1 MENSGN
7 LIIILFTI
15 LQARI
20 RGSLIWVR
28 CLGRDIHTLDDD
40 FMTSQNS
47 CKRDGLVQEHLPTV
61 QTYSTSAET
70 IWHQCHIRRADISGH
85 VWAHHAIHEALKAG
99 KKYSISISQSDYKKI
114 KNFILIER
122 MHRPEFHIYNNACEE
137 KDNPWW
143 MDLWLI

>member
-1 MENSGN
+1 MENPGN

-47 CKRDGLVQEHLPTV
+47 CQRDGLVQEHLPTV

-85 VWAHHAIHEALKAG
+85 VWAHHAIHEALWGEKILSSFHS
-99 KKYSISISQSDYKKI
+99 KITNKLKMSYWLKERIDQSSISTI
-114 KNFILIER
+114 
-122 MHRPEFHIYNNACEE
+122 MHVRKMIIHDGWIC
-137 KDNPWW
+137 D
-143 MDLWLI
+143 